1 MALGLLLVCF
11 HFEKKLKKMFFHFD
25 WEEVEIVEESNGA
38 EGLTKDL
45 KSLESTIGKLM
56 GFPMIFL
63 HEAVEIFSHKMM

>member
-25 WEEVEIVEESNGA
+25 WEEVEIVEEVEEEEESNVA

-56 GFPMIFL
+56 
-63 HEAVEIFSHKMM
+63 

>member
-45 KSLESTIGKLM
+45 KSLESTIGK
-56 GFPMIFL
+56 
-63 HEAVEIFSHKMM
+63 